1 MVRRRSGAR
10 RRGPRS
16 RTEVDAERQKLHDET
31 NREID
36 AVVAEFHALLPRE
49 RARCVGAI
57 YARYSSKY
65 QHSITDQVRGC
76 LQTAVQQGIH
86 VPREFVF
93 ADLAIRGAKQRRP
106 GLDRLKLV
114 LAHKAVKAL
123 LILTTNRLSRKT
135 YKALQFVEE
144 EVVGRGIRA
153 LFVKSGVDT
162 ADEKRWRMLLN
173 HYAAIDE
180 FVSSMYADNIRVAHE
195 GLFAQRLVFGTITF
209 GYKAEEVAGPPTLQK
224 RPRCQYAIDPEAAP
238 WVVKI
243 YRWFA
248 EDRLPLAEILR
259 RLNAD
264 PTVPLGPKAV
274 SGRWTRQA
282 LKLLLTNPRYRG
294 LWSYGRMETI
304 WQPAQDY
311 ARQFPRERP
320 LAEEDF
326 EELRLV
332 SDELWYAAQERLL
345 SVEAN
350 GGRKPTDG
358 DRKRRPLLLNGLF
371 ACAAHG
377 QRLYVGGVH
386 GRTMFCP
393 VCRDLPAAER
403 PLFSQL
409 NRELALRVTCHKLV
423 ELIRADAALTATVV
437 EAVWLEAEALQ
448 KPDPTRLTELK
459 KCEERLTQQIKFI
472 LGNAGETQAEQ
483 DESAVELR
491 RLRAERTRLEAERSA
506 LEGRDRQPHELP
518 DEAQILSLL
527 AEMGDILGAAATGAD
542 SEGFGAAREVIELLI
557 DGRIELTQQ
566 GERKPQRGWLRGR
579 FRVNVLNGL
588 VGKLLGE
595 TRVAGE
601 SAAVVEIDFRDPPE
615 VEQWVDRVKGLYDRG
630 LLVKAIAAELGINRN
645 LVRDALAVWFARR
658 GERSPDGR
666 SRRAQLERKHLEPP
680 LYQRVAERVKE
691 LETQGR
697 LLQDIASELG
707 LALNTVTRALAF
719 WRDNNGE
726 EREDG
731 RSRRKRLPP
740 GGKGMGR
747 TAAG

>member
-1 MVRRRSGAR
+1 
-10 RRGPRS
+10 
-16 RTEVDAERQKLHDET
+16 VDAERQKLHDET
-31 NREID
+31 DREID
-36 AVVAEFHALLPRE
+36 AVVAEFYAILPRE

-57 YARYSSKY
+57 YTRYSSRY

-93 ADLAIRGAKQRRP
+93 ADLAIRGTKQRRP
-106 GLDRLKLV
+106 GLDRLKIV
-114 LAHKAVKAL
+114 LARKAVKAL

-173 HYAAIDE
+173 QFAGIDE

-195 GLFAQRLVFGTITF
+195 GLFQHRLVFGTVTF
-209 GYKAEEVAGPPTLQK
+209 GYRAVEVPGPPTLQK

-243 YRWFA
+243 YRWFV
-248 EDRLPLAEILR
+248 EDRLHLAEILR

-264 PTVPLGPKAV
+264 PAAPLGPKAV

-282 LKLLLTNPRYRG
+282 LKILLTNPRYRG
-294 LWSYGRMETI
+294 LWTYGRMETV

-311 ARQFPRERP
+311 ARQFRRERP
-320 LAEEDF
+320 LAEEHF

-332 SDELWYAAQERLL
+332 SDELWYTAQQRLVAAQ
-345 SVEAN
+345 AN
-350 GGRKPTDG
+350 GGRKSTDG
-358 DRKRRPLLLNGLF
+358 DRKTRPLLLNGLF
-371 ACAAHG
+371 VCAAHR

-393 VCRDLPAAER
+393 VCLGLPAAER
-403 PLFSQL
+403 PLFTQL

-423 ELIRADAALTATVV
+423 ELVRADAPLTAAVV
-437 EAVWLEAEALQ
+437 EAVRQEAEALQ
-448 KPDPTRLTELK
+448 KPDPARLSELK
-459 KCEERLTQQIKFI
+459 TCEEHLTRQIKFI
-472 LGNAGETQAEQ
+472 LENAGVTQADQ

-579 FRVNVLNGL
+579 FRVNVLSA
-588 VGKLLGE
+588 VAGKLLGGAS
-595 TRVAGE
+595 AGGG
-601 SAAVVEIDFRDPPE
+601 SAAVVEIDFREPPE
-615 VEQWVDRVKGLYDRG
+615 VERWVDRVKELYDRG
-630 LLVKAIAAELGINRN
+630 RLVKAIAAELGIHRN
-645 LVRDALAVWFARR
+645 LVREALDVWFQRQGQR
-658 GERSPDGR
+658 LPDGR
-666 SRRAQLERKHLEPP
+666 SRRAQLEHKHLEPP
-680 LYQRVAERVKE
+680 LYQRVAEQVKN

-719 WRDNNGE
+719 WRKSNGA

-731 RSRRKRLPP
+731 RSRRKRLLP